1 MGLWAYQHIN
11 RVPRVPP
18 AVDEC
23 DPCGGAD
30 PPEKGWNSGL
40 ESTGSESTTRWTQ
53 GRFAR
58 GFARSGLGREPAR
71 AARELVEERELN
83 ALRIFENPAFF
94 GRGPRPKRVL
104 FVQHMAKNPPP
115 FPLEGAFFVAW
126 RGSFCR
132 LTTATE
138 GGIPGSP
145 HLDQIDTKYDA
156 Q

>member
-1 MGLWAYQHIN
+1 LGLV
-11 RVPRVPP
+11 RV
-18 AVDEC
+18 
-23 DPCGGAD
+23 
-30 PPEKGWNSGL
+30 
-40 ESTGSESTTRWTQ
+40 
-53 GRFAR
+53 
-58 GFARSGLGREPAR
+58 PAR
-71 AARELVEERELN
+71 AARVVVGERELN
-83 ALRIFENPAFF
+83 ALQILENPAIF
-94 GRGPRPKRVL
+94 RRRARPKRVL

-145 HLDQIDTKYDA
+145 HLDQIDTKDDA

>member
-1 MGLWAYQHIN
+1 MTAT
-11 RVPRVPP
+11 P
-18 AVDEC
+18 A
-23 DPCGGAD
+23 GRAD
-30 PPEKGWNSGL
+30 PPEKGGNSGP
-40 ESTGSESTTRWTQ
+40 ESQRSESTIRWTQ

-58 GFARSGLGREPAR
+58 AFARSGLAREPAR
-71 AARELVEERELN
+71 AARALLGEHELN
-83 ALRIFENPAFF
+83 ALQTFENPAIF
-94 GRGPRPKRVL
+94 GRRARPKRVL

-115 FPLEGAFFVAW
+115 FLLEGAFFVAW

-145 HLDQIDTKYDA
+145 HLDQIDTKDDA